1 MSPVTRNAPL
11 ASTALAGIRV
21 IDMTDRSCVYAT
33 KVLADLGAE
42 VIRIEPPGGDPMRR
56 QPPLDEATG
65 ISLFHAFMN
74 VNKRSVTLDLDSPE
88 DRERLGRLIGTAQIV
103 VESCKPGY
111 LDGLGLG
118 SVAFED
124 KVPGLVWT
132 SVTAF
137 GSTGPYAGW
146 SADDLVIQAMGGLMT
161 LTGLPD
167 REPLRLF
174 GEQTCYIAG
183 LHASSAALMAYWH
196 ALATGEGQHVDVS
209 IQECVAHTLE
219 NAIQFYTAEG
229 VVRGRTKGRAEPGAG
244 VFPCSDGEIFLMA
257 SLSMISSS
265 WHNLV
270 ALMNAEGTP
279 GAADLADAKWTDPAW
294 RTTQEA
300 CDIANAVVARFT
312 ASRTKNQV
320 YDLTQQ
326 HRILSAPMNKV
337 GDLFENAQLK
347 FLNWFV
353 DQPWDK
359 RRSATWP
366 GPPVRLSETP
376 RLSPGRVAKAG
387 EDTRE
392 LLSAL
397 DRRRKAG
404 KKGKAAAAEV
414 AQ

>member
-1 MSPVTRNAPL
+1 MSRNDPL
-11 ASTALAGIRV
+11 TSTALHGIRV
-21 IDMTDRSCVYAT
+21 VDMTDRSCVYAT

-56 QPPLDEATG
+56 QPPLDDVTG
-65 ISLFHAFMN
+65 TSLFHAFMN
-74 VNKRSVTLDLDSPE
+74 VNKRSVMLDLDSRE
-88 DRERLGRLIGTAQIV
+88 GQERLRRLIGTAQIV

-111 LDGLGLG
+111 LDRLGLG
-118 SVAFED
+118 YPAFAD
-124 KVPGLVWT
+124 KVPGPVWT
-132 SVTAF
+132 SITAF
-137 GSTGPYAGW
+137 GSTGPYAAW
-146 SADDLVIQAMGGLMT
+146 SADDLIIQAMGGLMT
-161 LTGLPD
+161 LSGLPD

-174 GEQTCYIAG
+174 GEQTSYIAG
-183 LHASSAALMAYWH
+183 LHASSGTLIAYWH

-257 SLSMISSS
+257 GLSMISSS

-270 ALMNAEGTP
+270 ALMNAENTP
-279 GAADLADAKWTDPAW
+279 GAKDLLDPKWVDQTW
-294 RTTQEA
+294 RKTPEA
-300 CDIANAVVARFT
+300 IETANRIVARFT
-312 ASRTKNQV
+312 ATRTKNQV

-353 DQPWDK
+353 DQPWD
-359 RRSATWP
+359 RGRAATWP

-376 RLSPGRVAKAG
+376 RLSPGRVASPG
-387 EDTRE
+387 EDTDDVFA
-392 LLSAL
+392 AL
-397 DRRRKAG
+397 DTSGSAIAREMVR
-404 KKGKAAAAEV
+404 
-414 AQ
+414 